1 MLDHFGAS
9 IDAVTAFGDS
19 MNDYDMLSFAKVGV
33 AMGNAV
39 DELKSAAD
47 VVTSS
52 VADDGVADYIN
63 NVLLISERRKS

>member
-1 MLDHFGAS
+1 
-9 IDAVTAFGDS
+9 
-19 MNDYDMLSFAKVGV
+19 
-33 AMGNAV
+33 MGNAV